1 MVGIEDQNHLDSIT
15 IGCKIGGLSGWL
27 KGCGGIKVWMGFVL
41 KEKLN
46 GLKTGIKEWYRI
58 EYREV
63 EEKNRKLVEDI
74 VDLDKKGEEAR
85 LGEVEV

>member
-1 MVGIEDQNHLDSIT
+1 MVEG
-15 IGCKIGGLSGWL
+15 
-27 KGCGGIKVWMGFVL
+27 VWMGFVL

-58 EYREV
+58 EYGEV

>member
-1 MVGIEDQNHLDSIT
+1 M
-15 IGCKIGGLSGWL
+15 
-27 KGCGGIKVWMGFVL
+27 WMGFVL